1 MAGWQ
6 RSSSVWRMND
16 ANDHAPLAIE
26 LVRRWISVFNDR
38 AFEACGDLATE
49 AYVEHA
55 IAPFGRV
62 EAGLVNGPEHLRE
75 VAEWLLAQFPDLRMT
90 PLALVGEG
98 STVVARVLSEG
109 TNRGRLNGVMPP
121 TGRFF
126 SAEQTHWFR
135 VDDGRLAEHWATRDD
150 LTAMLQLGVIAAPGS
165 PVSRSPREGDSPEAA
180 GRPLRG

>member
-38 AFEACGDLATE
+38 AFEARRDLATE

-75 VAEWLLAQFPDLRMT
+75 VAEWLLAPFPISACRRSRS
-90 PLALVGEG
+90 LVRA
-98 STVVARVLSEG
+98 ARSSPG
-109 TNRGRLNGVMPP
+109 
-121 TGRFF
+121 F
-126 SAEQTHWFR
+126 SAKGQFA
-135 VDDGRLAEHWATRDD
+135 DDS
-150 LTAMLQLGVIAAPGS
+150 TA
-165 PVSRSPREGDSPEAA
+165 
-180 GRPLRG
+180 

>member
-1 MAGWQ
+1 
-6 RSSSVWRMND
+6 MND
-16 ANDHAPLAIE
+16 MTARVPAPAE
-26 LVRRWISVFNDR
+26 LILLWISVFNDR
-38 AFEACGDLATE
+38 AFEACCDLATE

-62 EAGLVNGPEHLRE
+62 EPGLVNGPEHLRE

-90 PLALVGEG
+90 PLAMVCDG

-109 TNRGRLNGVMPP
+109 TNRGRLSGVMPP

-180 GRPLRG
+180 GRPARR